1 MLFQYNAMPSSSLEP
16 SHRMVVSKDVVVAD
30 GNDDKWQRRR
40 RCNEDTTTTQNN
52 NNVLNLMMICC
63 EENQPYGP
71 PVDTANMFLELLCA
85 AYEQHLRGGCATSR
99 EVLAAGGVNNDIPSK
114 DYTNLTSIRI
124 TIYHA
129 QTNDYPTTQEEW
141 NSYNGIIIP
150 GSLSAA
156 YDTHIEWI
164 HKLQS
169 IIQTE
174 IVAKQ
179 RKCLGVCFGHQCFA
193 HSFELMNGKED
204 SDIST
209 NDSGSKQQRRGSASK
224 CTIGNLAGRKSFKLT
239 KEGKFLL
246 GSSSTISN
254 KDCIDMLFTRGDMV
268 ESLPS
273 VAVSLC
279 GTDDSRTL
287 PNEACA
293 YFASQEEVYKFQH
306 QIEQK
311 DEKKLSVVDKSNSRS
326 SEVALPY
333 AITFQAHPEYMTST
347 GYNTNYVNTVKAM
360 KDRGSITAEQEEDAI
375 DDAKLKYEVLERD
388 CLDAIVSTAVILRWF

>member
-1 MLFQYNAMPSSSLEP
+1 MPSSLEP
-16 SHRMVVSKDVVVAD
+16 HRIVVSKDVVVVD
-30 GNDDKWQRRR
+30 GDDKRW
-40 RCNEDTTTTQNN
+40 RCNEDTTTTTTQTN

-63 EENQPYGP
+63 EENEPYGP
-71 PVDTANMFLELLCA
+71 PVDTATMFLELLCT
-85 AYEQHLRGGCATSR
+85 AYEQYLRDGGATSR
-99 EVLAAGGVNNDIPSK
+99 EVSVAVNNDTTSCK
-114 DYTNLTSIRI
+114 DSHSTNLTSIRI

-141 NSYNGIIIP
+141 DSYNGIIIP

-164 HKLQS
+164 HKLQT
-169 IIQTE
+169 IVQTE

-193 HSFELMNGKED
+193 HSFELIDGKED
-204 SDIST
+204 SDT
-209 NDSGSKQQRRGSASK
+209 TRNDSSSKQARRGSASK
-224 CTIGNLAGRKSFKLT
+224 CIIGNVAGRKSFKLT
-239 KEGKFLL
+239 NEGKYIFGNSRSL
-246 GSSSTISN
+246 TTTSN

-268 ESLPS
+268 ESLPT

-279 GTDDSRTL
+279 GTNDNSTL

-293 YFASQEEVYKFQH
+293 YFTNEDEVYKFQQ
-306 QIEQK
+306 QIEQQ
-311 DEKKLSVVDKSNSRS
+311 DEKKSSIVETSNSNGD
-326 SEVALPY
+326 EVVLPY

-360 KDRGSITAEQEEDAI
+360 KERGSITTEQEEDAI
-375 DDAKLKYEVLERD
+375 NDAKLHYEMLEHD
-388 CLDAIVSTAVILRWF
+388 CLNAIVSVGMILGWF